1 MFNSDRMLRAC
12 IRSRRNTPP
21 NTGRASRHRQCI
33 VLYHGAIIQCKHRLV
48 NSIQAFS
55 SKHPINVPL
64 FCESLPNHCILLPSF
79 APILSLTSIIQ
90 KESALEIL
98 LQGRSLFIFILR
110 YAFFDVPIFDS
121 SDHELKLIRDAELT
135 AQIAVFPALIV
146 HHALDGQQRVALYHT
161 QILGLLMV
169 RKHDLK
175 DFI

>member
-48 NSIQAFS
+48 NSIPAFS
-55 SKHPINVPL
+55 SKHPINMPL
-64 FCESLPNHCILLPSF
+64 FCESPPNHCILLPSF
-79 APILSLTSIIQ
+79 APVLSLTSIIQ
-90 KESALEIL
+90 KESAPRNSASGTLSFYFYAHI
-98 LQGRSLFIFILR
+98 RLFSAL
-110 YAFFDVPIFDS
+110 IFDR

-146 HHALDGQQRVALYHT
+146 HHALDGQQRIALYHI

>member
-12 IRSRRNTPP
+12 IKSRRNTPP

-33 VLYHGAIIQCKHRLV
+33 VLYHGAIIQCKHCLV
-48 NSIQAFS
+48 NSIPSFS

-79 APILSLTSIIQ
+79 APVLSLTSIIQ
-90 KESALEIL
+90 KESTPEIL
-98 LQGRSLFIFILR
+98 LQERPLFYF
-110 YAFFDVPIFDS
+110 YAQVRFFVASIFDG

-146 HHALDGQQRVALYHT
+146 HHALDGQQRVALYHI

-175 DFI
+175 DFV

>member
-12 IRSRRNTPP
+12 IRSRRNTSP

-64 FCESLPNHCILLPSF
+64 FCESPPNYCILLSSF

-98 LQGRSLFIFILR
+98 LQGRSLFIFMRR
-110 YAFFDVPIFDS
+110 YAFFVVPIFDS

-135 AQIAVFPALIV
+135 AQIAVFPARIM

>member
-12 IRSRRNTPP
+12 IKSRRNTPP

-33 VLYHGAIIQCKHRLV
+33 VLYHGSIIQCKHCLV
-48 NSIQAFS
+48 NSIPSFS

-79 APILSLTSIIQ
+79 APVLSLTSIIQ

-98 LQGRSLFIFILR
+98 LQGRSLFIFIPR

-146 HHALDGQQRVALYHT
+146 HHALDGQQRVALYHI

-175 DFI
+175 DFV

>member
-1 MFNSDRMLRAC
+1 M
-12 IRSRRNTPP
+12 
-21 NTGRASRHRQCI
+21 
-33 VLYHGAIIQCKHRLV
+33 
-48 NSIQAFS
+48 
-55 SKHPINVPL
+55 
-64 FCESLPNHCILLPSF
+64 FCESPPNYCILLPSS
-79 APILSLTSIIQ
+79 APVLSLTSIIQ

-98 LQGRSLFIFILR
+98 LQGRSLFIFMRR
-110 YAFFDVPIFDS
+110 YAFFVVPIFDS

-135 AQIAVFPALIV
+135 AQIAMFPALIV

>member
-48 NSIQAFS
+48 NSIPSFS

-79 APILSLTSIIQ
+79 APVLSLTSIIQ

-98 LQGRSLFIFILR
+98 LQGRSPFIFYTQVRLF
-110 YAFFDVPIFDS
+110 AVPIFDS
-121 SDHELKLIRDAELT
+121 SDHKLKLIRDAELT

-146 HHALDGQQRVALYHT
+146 HHALDGQQRVALYHI

-175 DFI
+175 DFV

>member
-33 VLYHGAIIQCKHRLV
+33 VLYHDAIIQCKHCLV
-48 NSIQAFS
+48 NSIPSFS

-64 FCESLPNHCILLPSF
+64 FCESPPNHCILLPSF
-79 APILSLTSIIQ
+79 APVLSLTSIIQ
-90 KESALEIL
+90 KESGPEIL
-98 LQGRSLFIFILR
+98 LQGHSLFIFIHR
-110 YAFFDVPIFDS
+110 YAFFVVPIFDS

-146 HHALDGQQRVALYHT
+146 HHALDGQQRVALYHI

-175 DFI
+175 DFV

>member
-12 IRSRRNTPP
+12 IKSRRNTPP

-64 FCESLPNHCILLPSF
+64 FCESLPNYCILLSSF

-98 LQGRSLFIFILR
+98 LQGRSLYFYTQVRIFV
-110 YAFFDVPIFDS
+110 VPIFDS

>member
-64 FCESLPNHCILLPSF
+64 FCESPPNYCILLSSF
-79 APILSLTSIIQ
+79 APVLSLTSIIQ
-90 KESALEIL
+90 KESVLEIL
-98 LQGRSLFIFILR
+98 LQGRSLFIFMRR
-110 YAFFDVPIFDS
+110 YAFFVVPIFDS

-135 AQIAVFPALIV
+135 AQIAVFPARIM

>member
-55 SKHPINVPL
+55 SKPPINVPL
-64 FCESLPNHCILLPSF
+64 FCESLPNYCILLPSF
-79 APILSLTSIIQ
+79 APVLSLTSIIQ

-98 LQGRSLFIFILR
+98 LQGRSPFIFILR

-146 HHALDGQQRVALYHT
+146 HHALDGQQRIALYHI

>member
-12 IRSRRNTPP
+12 IKSRRNTPP

-33 VLYHGAIIQCKHRLV
+33 VLYHGTIIQCKHRLV

-64 FCESLPNHCILLPSF
+64 FCESLPNYCILLSSF
-79 APILSLTSIIQ
+79 APVLSLTSIIQ

-98 LQGRSLFIFILR
+98 LQGRSLFYFYTQVR
-110 YAFFDVPIFDS
+110 FFVVPIFDS

-175 DFI
+175 DFV

>member
-55 SKHPINVPL
+55 SKHPINVSL
-64 FCESLPNHCILLPSF
+64 FCESPPNYCILLPSF
-79 APILSLTSIIQ
+79 APVLSLTSIIQ
-90 KESALEIL
+90 KESAPEIL
-98 LQGRSLFIFILR
+98 LQGRSPFIFVHR
-110 YAFFDVPIFDS
+110 YDFFDVPIFDS

-146 HHALDGQQRVALYHT
+146 HHALDGQQRVALYHI

-175 DFI
+175 DFV

>member
-33 VLYHGAIIQCKHRLV
+33 VLYHGSMIQCKHCLV

-55 SKHPINVPL
+55 SKHPINMHL

-79 APILSLTSIIQ
+79 APVLSLTSIIQ
-90 KESALEIL
+90 KESAPEIL
-98 LQGRSLFIFILR
+98 LQGRSLFYFYTQVR
-110 YAFFDVPIFDS
+110 FFVVPIFDS

-175 DFI
+175 DFV

>member
-1 MFNSDRMLRAC
+1 M
-12 IRSRRNTPP
+12 
-21 NTGRASRHRQCI
+21 
-33 VLYHGAIIQCKHRLV
+33 
-48 NSIQAFS
+48 
-55 SKHPINVPL
+55 PL
-64 FCESLPNHCILLPSF
+64 FCESPPNYCILLPSF
-79 APILSLTSIIQ
+79 APVLSLTSIIQ
-90 KESALEIL
+90 KESAPEIL
-98 LQGRSLFIFILR
+98 LQGRSLFIFIVL
-110 YAFFDVPIFDS
+110 IFDS

>member
-55 SKHPINVPL
+55 SKPPINVPL
-64 FCESLPNHCILLPSF
+64 FCESLPNYCILLPSF
-79 APILSLTSIIQ
+79 APVLSLTSIIQ

-98 LQGRSLFIFILR
+98 LQGTLSFCFYTQVRLFV
-110 YAFFDVPIFDS
+110 VPIFDS

-146 HHALDGQQRVALYHT
+146 HHALDGQQRIALYHI

>member
-55 SKHPINVPL
+55 SKPPINVPL
-64 FCESLPNHCILLPSF
+64 FCESLPNYCILLPSF
-79 APILSLTSIIQ
+79 APVLSLTSIIQ
-90 KESALEIL
+90 KESALKIL
-98 LQGRSLFIFILR
+98 FQGRSLFIFIHR
-110 YAFFDVPIFDS
+110 YVFFIVPIFDS

-146 HHALDGQQRVALYHT
+146 HHALDGQQRIALYHI

>member
-12 IRSRRNTPP
+12 IKSRRNTSP

-48 NSIQAFS
+48 NSIPSFS

-64 FCESLPNHCILLPSF
+64 FCESPPNYCILLPSF
-79 APILSLTSIIQ
+79 APVLSLTSIIQ

-98 LQGRSLFIFILR
+98 LQGRSPFIFIHR
-110 YAFFDVPIFDS
+110 YAFFDVPIFDCS
-121 SDHELKLIRDAELT
+121 GHELKLIRDAELT

-146 HHALDGQQRVALYHT
+146 HHALDGQQRVALYHI

-175 DFI
+175 DFV

>member
-55 SKHPINVPL
+55 SKPPINVPL
-64 FCESLPNHCILLPSF
+64 FCESLPNYCILLPSF
-79 APILSLTSIIQ
+79 APVLSLTSITQ
-90 KESALEIL
+90 KESAPEIL
-98 LQGRSLFIFILR
+98 LQGRSLFYFYTQVRL
-110 YAFFDVPIFDS
+110 FVVPIFDS

-135 AQIAVFPALIV
+135 AQIAVFPARIM

-175 DFI
+175 DFV

>member
-33 VLYHGAIIQCKHRLV
+33 VLYHGAIIQCKHHLV

-55 SKHPINVPL
+55 SKPPINVPL

-79 APILSLTSIIQ
+79 APILSLTPIIQ

-98 LQGRSLFIFILR
+98 LQGRSLFIFIHR

-121 SDHELKLIRDAELT
+121 SDHELKLIRDAELA

-146 HHALDGQQRVALYHT
+146 HHALDGQQRVALYHA

>member
-12 IRSRRNTPP
+12 IKSRRNTPP

-48 NSIQAFS
+48 NSIPSFS

-64 FCESLPNHCILLPSF
+64 FCESPPNHCILLPSF
-79 APILSLTSIIQ
+79 APVLSLTSIIQ

-98 LQGRSLFIFILR
+98 LQGRSPFIFIHR

-146 HHALDGQQRVALYHT
+146 HHALDGQQRVALYHI

-175 DFI
+175 DFV

>member
-1 MFNSDRMLRAC
+1 M
-12 IRSRRNTPP
+12 
-21 NTGRASRHRQCI
+21 
-33 VLYHGAIIQCKHRLV
+33 
-48 NSIQAFS
+48 
-55 SKHPINVPL
+55 PL
-64 FCESLPNHCILLPSF
+64 FCESLPNYCILLSSF
-79 APILSLTSIIQ
+79 APVLSLTSIIQ

-98 LQGRSLFIFILR
+98 FQGRSLFILYTGTSFVVL
-110 YAFFDVPIFDS
+110 IFDS

>member
-55 SKHPINVPL
+55 SKHPINTPL
-64 FCESLPNHCILLPSF
+64 FCESLPNYCILLSSF

-90 KESALEIL
+90 KESATEIL
-98 LQGRSLFIFILR
+98 LQGRSLFIFIHR
-110 YAFFDVPIFDS
+110 YVFFVVPIFDS
-121 SDHELKLIRDAELT
+121 SDHELKLVRDAELT

-146 HHALDGQQRVALYHT
+146 HHALDGQQRIALYHI

>member
-33 VLYHGAIIQCKHRLV
+33 VLYHGSIIQCKHRLV
-48 NSIQAFS
+48 NSIPSFS

-64 FCESLPNHCILLPSF
+64 FCESPPNHCILLPSF
-79 APILSLTSIIQ
+79 APVLSLTSIIQ

-98 LQGRSLFIFILR
+98 LQGRSPFIFIHR

-146 HHALDGQQRVALYHT
+146 HHALDGQQRVALYHA

>member
-33 VLYHGAIIQCKHRLV
+33 VLYHGAIIQCKHLLV
-48 NSIQAFS
+48 NSIPAFS
-55 SKHPINVPL
+55 SKHPISVSL
-64 FCESLPNHCILLPSF
+64 FCETPPNRCILLPSF
-79 APILSLTSIIQ
+79 ALVLSLTSIIQ
-90 KESALEIL
+90 RESALEIL
-98 LQGRSLFIFILR
+98 LQGRSLFIFYTQVR
-110 YAFFDVPIFDS
+110 FFVPIFDN

-146 HHALDGQQRVALYHT
+146 HHALDGQQRVALYHI

>member
-12 IRSRRNTPP
+12 IKSRRNTPP

-48 NSIQAFS
+48 NSIPSFS

-64 FCESLPNHCILLPSF
+64 FCESLPNYCILLPSF
-79 APILSLTSIIQ
+79 APVLSLTSIIQ

-98 LQGRSLFIFILR
+98 LQGRSPFIFIHR

-146 HHALDGQQRVALYHT
+146 HHALDGQQRVALYHI